1 MLSNQKFCYG
11 AKDQVKRPKRK
22 LNLLVLIQHFHNRSN
37 WLAGFHPPADLEW
50 VRKLCG
56 LWRHRSLRFCL
67 QPKQV
72 RGNMF
77 GKSSMLIV
85 YHLFLPRL
93 LGAPYQWELLGRYTD
108 SDLLEEQFLKR
119 KSILCWEGCLLKDYF
134 VPSSIC
140 EGIERTVD
148 RSSSCSLGKTQTRE
162 NGENLS
168 FTNIRPKYVH
178 HCTL

>member
-1 MLSNQKFCYG
+1 
-11 AKDQVKRPKRK
+11 
-22 LNLLVLIQHFHNRSN
+22 
-37 WLAGFHPPADLEW
+37 
-50 VRKLCG
+50 
-56 LWRHRSLRFCL
+56 
-67 QPKQV
+67 
-72 RGNMF
+72 MF

-119 KSILCWEGCLLKDYF
+119 KSILCWEGCLLKDYS
-134 VPSSIC
+134 VPSSKC
-140 EGIERTVD
+140 EGIELTVD